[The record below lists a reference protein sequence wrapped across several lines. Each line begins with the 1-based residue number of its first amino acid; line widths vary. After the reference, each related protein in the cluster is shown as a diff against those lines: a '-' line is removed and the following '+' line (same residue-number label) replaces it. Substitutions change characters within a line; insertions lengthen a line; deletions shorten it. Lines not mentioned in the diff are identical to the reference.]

1 MDYRQQELRKHWEGP
16 EHRHQQDG
24 TKLWKKK
31 KSHTRDNVEYTVHA
45 RPFILMYRRD

>member
-31 KSHTRDNVEYTVHA
+31 NHTHVTTLSIQYTHA
-45 RPFILMYRRD
+45 HSF